1 MRFLLYISFAVWV
14 SCSWSQGAFVL
25 LEVSNLQPKVGEY
38 ITVQVSSNVGSNF
51 DMNFPDEFQS
61 GMNVMSGMRQ
71 EYINGRSNTI
81 YYQSLSGFFMEPG
94 PYVFGPV
101 LVKTKKKSYK
111 SNKLR
116 VIVNS
121 HGETNKK
128 QKKSVRSNKTKK
140 PPVFAETRLSKSKI
154 YRGEPI
160 YLQSSVFS
168 KKEFS
173 KIRNYN
179 PYKIDAKH
187 EAFKINT
194 SKELDWVSIAIEGQ
208 AYLKLQFE
216 ENVVFINEPGEATIN
231 PFEMLLAGYGSYAVK
246 SEAKKIDV
254 LDLPKENQPVSFSG
268 LVGDFRLKVSLSD
281 SNAKASD
288 IVSLA
293 VEISGKGNFHQMS
306 MPALKL
312 PQTLELYSDA
322 ITTEN
327 YRITQ
332 SGFKGNIIYTYPI
345 RVLKN
350 QYITIEPIAISFFD
364 PKKKSYQVMRS
375 TNLVLNTAL
384 KDNKSRKVQNA
395 PKKADKT
402 QLVNESNTTSTSK
415 DPLWRNPFARSF
427 LFLLL
432 LFFLAIFFLWRR
444 KKRSATNKKI
454 AQVYLP
460 PKISQVQKILE
471 DAIDPSKNVVESVA
485 LMEQCLFT
493 YCSFVLSQDS
503 IRLSRNEIYL
513 LLSNH
518 ISSEKVQ
525 AIRKLFAVLDAH
537 RYSNENQALSFAE
550 FRVSFERKVSDLL
563 SQ

>member
-1 MRFLLYISFAVWV
+1 MRFLLYISIVFCV
-14 SCSWSQGAFVL
+14 SFTWSQSAYVL

-38 ITVQVSSNVGSNF
+38 ITVQMSSNVGSNF

-71 EYINGRSNTI
+71 EYINGLSNTV

-94 PYVFGPV
+94 SYVFGPV
-101 LVKTKKKSYK
+101 MVKTNKKSYK

-116 VIVNS
+116 VVVK
-121 HGETNKK
+121 GDRETSKE
-128 QKKSVRSNKTKK
+128 QKKSTRPKSTKK
-140 PPVFAETRLSKSKI
+140 PPIFAETRLSKSKI

-173 KIRNYN
+173 SIRNYN

-187 EAFKINT
+187 DAFKINA
-194 SKELDWVSIAIEGQ
+194 SKELDWVSVAIEGQ
-208 AYLKLQFE
+208 EYLKLQFE
-216 ENVVFINEPGEATIN
+216 ENVVFINEPGEVTIN

-246 SEAKKIDV
+246 SEVKQIDV
-254 LDLPKENQPVSFSG
+254 LDLPEENQPLSFSG

-293 VEISGKGNFHQMS
+293 VEISGNGNFHQMS
-306 MPALKL
+306 MPLLEL
-312 PQTLELYSDA
+312 PKTLELYSDA

-327 YRITQ
+327 YKITK

-345 RVLKN
+345 RVLKKK
-350 QYITIEPIAISFFD
+350 YIDIEPVEISFFD

-375 TNLVLNTAL
+375 TNLVLNTQL
-384 KDNKSRKVQNA
+384 KDKKSKKNQNI
-395 PKKADKT
+395 PKKPDST
-402 QLVNESNTTSTSK
+402 QLENESNTTTTSK
-415 DPLWRNPFARSF
+415 NPFWRNSYALSF

-432 LFFLAIFFLWRR
+432 LLAIFFFWKR
-444 KKRSATNKKI
+444 KKWLATNKNVDR
-454 AQVYLP
+454 VYIP
-460 PKISQVQKILE
+460 PQLSQVENALA
-471 DAIDPSKNVVESVA
+471 DAIDPSKKLVESIA

-493 YCSFVLSQDS
+493 YCSYVLSQDS
-503 IRLSRNEIYL
+503 IRLSRNEIYV

-518 ISSEKVQ
+518 ISSEKVES
-525 AIRKLFAVLDAH
+525 IRNLYTVLDAY
-537 RYSNENQALSFAE
+537 RYSNENQTLSFEE
-550 FRVSFERKVSDLL
+550 FRVSFDQQVSSFLT
-563 SQ
+563 S

>member
-1 MRFLLYISFAVWV
+1 MRFLLYISIVFCV
-14 SCSWSQGAFVL
+14 SFTWSQSAYVL

-38 ITVQVSSNVGSNF
+38 ITVQMSSNVGSNF

-71 EYINGRSNTI
+71 EYINGRSNTV

-94 PYVFGPV
+94 SYVFGPV
-101 LVKTKKKSYK
+101 MVKTNKKSYK

-116 VIVNS
+116 VVVK
-121 HGETNKK
+121 GDRETSKE
-128 QKKSVRSNKTKK
+128 QKKSTRPKSTKK
-140 PPVFAETRLSKSKI
+140 PPIFAETRLSKSKI

-173 KIRNYN
+173 SIRNYN

-187 EAFKINT
+187 DAFKINA
-194 SKELDWVSIAIEGQ
+194 SKELDWVSVAIEGQ
-208 AYLKLQFE
+208 EYLKLQFE
-216 ENVVFINEPGEATIN
+216 ENVVFINEPGEVTIN

-246 SEAKKIDV
+246 SESKQIDV
-254 LDLPKENQPVSFSG
+254 LDLPEENQPLSFSG

-281 SNAKASD
+281 SNVKASD

-293 VEISGKGNFHQMS
+293 VEISGNGNFHQMS
-306 MPALKL
+306 MPSLKL
-312 PQTLELYSDA
+312 PKTLELYSDA

-327 YRITQ
+327 YRITK

-345 RVLKN
+345 RVLKKK
-350 QYITIEPIAISFFD
+350 YIDIEPVEISFFD

-375 TNLVLNTAL
+375 KNLVLNTQL
-384 KDNKSRKVQNA
+384 KDKKSKKNQNIL
-395 PKKADKT
+395 KKPDST
-402 QLVNESNTTSTSK
+402 QLENESNTTTTSK
-415 DPLWRNPFARSF
+415 NEFWRNSYALLF

-432 LFFLAIFFLWRR
+432 LLAIFFFWKR
-444 KKRSATNKKI
+444 KKWLATNKN
-454 AQVYLP
+454 VVREYLP
-460 PKISQVQKILE
+460 PQLSQVRVALA
-471 DAIDPSKNVVESVA
+471 DAIDPSKKLVESIA

-493 YCSFVLSQDS
+493 YCSYVLSQDS
-503 IRLSRNEIYL
+503 IRLSRNEIYV

-518 ISSEKVQ
+518 ISSEKVE
-525 AIRKLFAVLDAH
+525 AIRNLFTVLDAY
-537 RYSNENQALSFAE
+537 RYSNENQTLSFEE
-550 FRVSFERKVSDLL
+550 FRVSFDQQVSSFLTT
-563 SQ
+563 

>member
-1 MRFLLYISFAVWV
+1 MRFLLYISIVFCV
-14 SCSWSQGAFVL
+14 SFTWSQSAYVL

-38 ITVQVSSNVGSNF
+38 ITVQMSSNVGSNF

-71 EYINGRSNTI
+71 EYINGRSNTV

-94 PYVFGPV
+94 SYVFGPV
-101 LVKTKKKSYK
+101 MVKTNKKSYK

-116 VIVNS
+116 VVVK
-121 HGETNKK
+121 GDRETSKE
-128 QKKSVRSNKTKK
+128 QKKSTRPKSTKK
-140 PPVFAETRLSKSKI
+140 PPIFAETRLSKSKI

-173 KIRNYN
+173 SIRNYN

-187 EAFKINT
+187 DAFKINA
-194 SKELDWVSIAIEGQ
+194 SKELDWVSVAIEGQ
-208 AYLKLQFE
+208 EYLKLQFE
-216 ENVVFINEPGEATIN
+216 ENVVFINEPGEVTIN

-246 SEAKKIDV
+246 SEAKQIDV
-254 LDLPKENQPVSFSG
+254 LDLPEENQPLSFSG

-281 SNAKASD
+281 SNVKASD

-293 VEISGKGNFHQMS
+293 VEISGNGNFHQMS
-306 MPALKL
+306 MPLLKL
-312 PQTLELYSDA
+312 PKTLELYSDA

-327 YRITQ
+327 YRITK

-345 RVLKN
+345 RVLKKK
-350 QYITIEPIAISFFD
+350 YIDIEPVEISFFD

-375 TNLVLNTAL
+375 TNLVLNTQL
-384 KDNKSRKVQNA
+384 KDKKSKKNQNIL
-395 PKKADKT
+395 KKPDST
-402 QLVNESNTTSTSK
+402 QLENESNTTTTSK
-415 DPLWRNPFARSF
+415 NPFWRNSYALSF

-432 LFFLAIFFLWRR
+432 LLAIFFFWKR
-444 KKRSATNKKI
+444 KKWLATNKNVVR
-454 AQVYLP
+454 VYIP
-460 PKISQVQKILE
+460 PQLSQVENALA
-471 DAIDPSKNVVESVA
+471 DAIDPSKKLVESIA

-493 YCSFVLSQDS
+493 YCSYVLSQDS
-503 IRLSRNEIYL
+503 IRLSRNEIYV

-518 ISSEKVQ
+518 ISSEKVES
-525 AIRKLFAVLDAH
+525 IRNLYTVLDAY
-537 RYSNENQALSFAE
+537 RYSNENQTLSFEE
-550 FRVSFERKVSDLL
+550 FRVSFDQQVSSFLTT
-563 SQ
+563 

>member
-1 MRFLLYISFAVWV
+1 MRFLLYISIVFCV
-14 SCSWSQGAFVL
+14 SFTWSQSAYVL

-38 ITVQVSSNVGSNF
+38 ITVQMSSNVGSNF

-71 EYINGRSNTI
+71 EYINGRSNTV
-81 YYQSLSGFFMEPG
+81 YYQSLSGFFMESG
-94 PYVFGPV
+94 SYVFGPV
-101 LVKTKKKSYK
+101 MVKTNKKSYK

-116 VIVNS
+116 VVVK
-121 HGETNKK
+121 GDRETSKE
-128 QKKSVRSNKTKK
+128 QKKSTRPKSTKK
-140 PPVFAETRLSKSKI
+140 PPIFAETRLSKSKI

-173 KIRNYN
+173 SIRNYN

-187 EAFKINT
+187 DAFKINA
-194 SKELDWVSIAIEGQ
+194 SKELDWVSVAIEGQ
-208 AYLKLQFE
+208 EYLKLQFE
-216 ENVVFINEPGEATIN
+216 ENVVFINEPGEVTIN

-246 SEAKKIDV
+246 SEAKQIDV
-254 LDLPKENQPVSFSG
+254 LDLPEENQPLSFSG

-281 SNAKASD
+281 SNVKASD

-293 VEISGKGNFHQMS
+293 VEISGNGNFHQMS
-306 MPALKL
+306 MPSIKL
-312 PQTLELYSDA
+312 PKTLELYSDA

-327 YRITQ
+327 YKITK

-345 RVLKN
+345 RVLKKK
-350 QYITIEPIAISFFD
+350 YIDIEPVEISFFD

-375 TNLVLNTAL
+375 TNLVLNTQL
-384 KDNKSRKVQNA
+384 KDKKSKKNQNI
-395 PKKADKT
+395 PKKPDST
-402 QLVNESNTTSTSK
+402 QLENESNTTTTSK
-415 DPLWRNPFARSF
+415 NPFWRNSYALLF

-432 LFFLAIFFLWRR
+432 LLAIFFFWKR
-444 KKRSATNKKI
+444 KKWLATNKNVVR
-454 AQVYLP
+454 VYLP
-460 PKISQVQKILE
+460 PKLSQVENALA
-471 DAIDPSKNVVESVA
+471 DAIDPSKKLVESIT

-518 ISSEKVQ
+518 ISSEKVES
-525 AIRKLFAVLDAH
+525 IRNLYTVLDAY
-537 RYSNENQALSFAE
+537 RYSNENQTLSFEE
-550 FRVSFERKVSDLL
+550 FRVSFDQQVSSFLTK
-563 SQ
+563 

>member
-1 MRFLLYISFAVWV
+1 MRFLLYISIVFCV
-14 SCSWSQGAFVL
+14 SFTWSQSAYVL

-38 ITVQVSSNVGSNF
+38 ITVQMSSNVGSNF

-71 EYINGRSNTI
+71 EYINGRSNTV

-94 PYVFGPV
+94 SYVFGPV
-101 LVKTKKKSYK
+101 MVKTNKKSYK

-116 VIVNS
+116 VVVK
-121 HGETNKK
+121 GDRETSKE
-128 QKKSVRSNKTKK
+128 QKKSTRPKSTKK
-140 PPVFAETRLSKSKI
+140 PPIFAETRLSKSKI

-173 KIRNYN
+173 SIRNYN

-187 EAFKINT
+187 DAFKINA
-194 SKELDWVSIAIEGQ
+194 SKELDWVSAAIEGQ
-208 AYLKLQFE
+208 EYLKLQFE
-216 ENVVFINEPGEATIN
+216 ENVVFINEPGEVTIN

-246 SEAKKIDV
+246 SEAKQIDV
-254 LDLPKENQPVSFSG
+254 LDLPEENQPLSFSG

-281 SNAKASD
+281 SNVKASD

-293 VEISGKGNFHQMS
+293 VEISGNGNFHQMS
-306 MPALKL
+306 MPSIKL
-312 PQTLELYSDA
+312 PKTLELYSDA

-327 YRITQ
+327 YRITK

-345 RVLKN
+345 RVLKKK
-350 QYITIEPIAISFFD
+350 YIDIEPVEISFFD

-375 TNLVLNTAL
+375 TNLVLNTQL
-384 KDNKSRKVQNA
+384 KDKKSKKNQNI
-395 PKKADKT
+395 PKKPDST
-402 QLVNESNTTSTSK
+402 QLENESNTTTTSK
-415 DPLWRNPFARSF
+415 NEFWRNSYALLF

-432 LFFLAIFFLWRR
+432 LLAIFFFWKR
-444 KKRSATNKKI
+444 KKWLATNKNVVR
-454 AQVYLP
+454 VYIP
-460 PKISQVQKILE
+460 PQLSQVENALA
-471 DAIDPSKNVVESVA
+471 DAIDPSKKLVESIA

-493 YCSFVLSQDS
+493 YCSYVLSQDS
-503 IRLSRNEIYL
+503 IRLSRNEIYV

-518 ISSEKVQ
+518 ISSEKVES
-525 AIRKLFAVLDAH
+525 IRNLYTVLDAY
-537 RYSNENQALSFAE
+537 RYSNENQTLSFEE
-550 FRVSFERKVSDLL
+550 FRVSFDQQVSSFLIK
-563 SQ
+563 

>member
-1 MRFLLYISFAVWV
+1 MRFLLYISIVFCV
-14 SCSWSQGAFVL
+14 SFTWSQSAYVL

-38 ITVQVSSNVGSNF
+38 ITVQMSSNVGSNF

-71 EYINGRSNTI
+71 EYINGRSNSV

-94 PYVFGPV
+94 SYFFGPV
-101 LVKTKKKSYK
+101 MVKTNKKSYK

-116 VIVNS
+116 VVVK
-121 HGETNKK
+121 GDRETSKE
-128 QKKSVRSNKTKK
+128 QKKSTRPKSTKK
-140 PPVFAETRLSKSKI
+140 PPIFAETRLSKSKI

-173 KIRNYN
+173 SIRNYN

-187 EAFKINT
+187 DAFKINA
-194 SKELDWVSIAIEGQ
+194 SKELDWVSVAIEGQ
-208 AYLKLQFE
+208 EYLKLQFE
-216 ENVVFINEPGEATIN
+216 ENVVFINEPGEVTIN

-246 SEAKKIDV
+246 SEAKQIDV
-254 LDLPKENQPVSFSG
+254 LDLPEENQPLSFSG

-281 SNAKASD
+281 SNVKASD

-293 VEISGKGNFHQMS
+293 VEISGNGNFHQMS
-306 MPALKL
+306 MPSIKL
-312 PQTLELYSDA
+312 PKTLELYSDA

-327 YRITQ
+327 YRITK

-345 RVLKN
+345 RVLKKK
-350 QYITIEPIAISFFD
+350 YIDIEPVEISFFD

-375 TNLVLNTAL
+375 TNLVLNTQL
-384 KDNKSRKVQNA
+384 KDKKSKKNQNIL
-395 PKKADKT
+395 KKPDST
-402 QLVNESNTTSTSK
+402 QLENESNTTTTSK
-415 DPLWRNPFARSF
+415 NPFWRNSYALSF

-432 LFFLAIFFLWRR
+432 LLAIFFFWKR
-444 KKRSATNKKI
+444 KKWLATNKNVVR
-454 AQVYLP
+454 VYIP
-460 PKISQVQKILE
+460 PQLSQVENALA
-471 DAIDPSKNVVESVA
+471 DAIDPSKKLVESIA

-493 YCSFVLSQDS
+493 YCSYVLSQDS
-503 IRLSRNEIYL
+503 IRLSRNEIYV

-518 ISSEKVQ
+518 ISSEKVES
-525 AIRKLFAVLDAH
+525 IRNLYTVLDAY
-537 RYSNENQALSFAE
+537 RYSNENQTLSFEE
-550 FRVSFERKVSDLL
+550 FRVSFDQQVSSFLT
-563 SQ
+563 S

>member
-1 MRFLLYISFAVWV
+1 MRFLLYISIVFCV
-14 SCSWSQGAFVL
+14 SFTWSQSAYVL

-38 ITVQVSSNVGSNF
+38 ITVQMSSNVGSNF

-71 EYINGRSNTI
+71 EYINGRSNSV

-94 PYVFGPV
+94 SYVFGPV
-101 LVKTKKKSYK
+101 MVKTNKKSYK

-116 VIVNS
+116 VVVK
-121 HGETNKK
+121 GDRETSKE
-128 QKKSVRSNKTKK
+128 QKKSTRPKSTKK
-140 PPVFAETRLSKSKI
+140 PPIFAETRLSKSKI

-187 EAFKINT
+187 DAFKINA
-194 SKELDWVSIAIEGQ
+194 SKELDWVSVAIEGQ
-208 AYLKLQFE
+208 EYLKLQFE
-216 ENVVFINEPGEATIN
+216 ENVVFINEPGEVTIN

-246 SEAKKIDV
+246 SEAKQIDV
-254 LDLPKENQPVSFSG
+254 LDLPEENQPLSFSG

-281 SNAKASD
+281 SNVKASD

-293 VEISGKGNFHQMS
+293 VEISGNGNFHQMS
-306 MPALKL
+306 MPSIKL
-312 PQTLELYSDA
+312 PKTLELYSDA

-327 YRITQ
+327 YRITK

-345 RVLKN
+345 RVLKKK
-350 QYITIEPIAISFFD
+350 YIDIEPVEISFFD

-375 TNLVLNTAL
+375 TNLVLNTQL
-384 KDNKSRKVQNA
+384 KDKKSKKNQNIL
-395 PKKADKT
+395 KKPDST
-402 QLVNESNTTSTSK
+402 QLENESNTTTTSK
-415 DPLWRNPFARSF
+415 NEFWRNSYALLF

-432 LFFLAIFFLWRR
+432 LLAIFFFWKR
-444 KKRSATNKKI
+444 KKWLATNKN
-454 AQVYLP
+454 VVREYLP
-460 PKISQVQKILE
+460 PQLSQVENALA
-471 DAIDPSKNVVESVA
+471 DAIDPSKKLVESIA

-493 YCSFVLSQDS
+493 YCSYVLSQDS
-503 IRLSRNEIYL
+503 IRLSRNEIYV

-518 ISSEKVQ
+518 ISSEKVES
-525 AIRKLFAVLDAH
+525 IRNLYTVLDAY
-537 RYSNENQALSFAE
+537 RYSNENQTLSFEE
-550 FRVSFERKVSDLL
+550 FRVSFDQQVSSFLTT
-563 SQ
+563 

>member
-1 MRFLLYISFAVWV
+1 MRFLLYISIVFCV
-14 SCSWSQGAFVL
+14 SFTWSQSAYVL

-38 ITVQVSSNVGSNF
+38 ITVQMSSNVGSNF

-71 EYINGRSNTI
+71 EYINGRSNSV

-94 PYVFGPV
+94 SYVFGPV
-101 LVKTKKKSYK
+101 MVKTNKKSYK

-116 VIVNS
+116 VVVK
-121 HGETNKK
+121 GDRETSKE
-128 QKKSVRSNKTKK
+128 QKKSTRPKSTKK
-140 PPVFAETRLSKSKI
+140 PPIFAETRLSKSKI

-173 KIRNYN
+173 SIRNYN

-187 EAFKINT
+187 DAFKINA
-194 SKELDWVSIAIEGQ
+194 SKELDWVSVAIEGQ
-208 AYLKLQFE
+208 EYLKLQFE
-216 ENVVFINEPGEATIN
+216 ENVVFINEPGEVTIN

-246 SEAKKIDV
+246 SEVKQIDV
-254 LDLPKENQPVSFSG
+254 LDLPEENQPLSFSG

-281 SNAKASD
+281 SNVKASD

-293 VEISGKGNFHQMS
+293 VEISGNGNFHQMS
-306 MPALKL
+306 MPSIKL
-312 PQTLELYSDA
+312 PKTLELYSDA

-327 YRITQ
+327 YRITK

-345 RVLKN
+345 RVLKKK
-350 QYITIEPIAISFFD
+350 YIDIEPVEISFFD

-375 TNLVLNTAL
+375 TNLVLNTQL
-384 KDNKSRKVQNA
+384 KDKKSKKNQNIL
-395 PKKADKT
+395 KKPDST
-402 QLVNESNTTSTSK
+402 QLENESNTTTTSK
-415 DPLWRNPFARSF
+415 NPFWRNSYALLF

-432 LFFLAIFFLWRR
+432 LLAIFFFWKR
-444 KKRSATNKKI
+444 KKWLATNKN
-454 AQVYLP
+454 VVREYLP
-460 PKISQVQKILE
+460 PQLSQVENALA
-471 DAIDPSKNVVESVA
+471 DAIDPSKKLVESIA

-493 YCSFVLSQDS
+493 YCSYVLSQDS
-503 IRLSRNEIYL
+503 IRLSRNEIYV

-518 ISSEKVQ
+518 ISSEKVES
-525 AIRKLFAVLDAH
+525 IRNLYTVLDAY
-537 RYSNENQALSFAE
+537 RYSNENQTLSFEE
-550 FRVSFERKVSDLL
+550 FRVSFDQQVSSFLTT
-563 SQ
+563 

>member
-1 MRFLLYISFAVWV
+1 MRFLLYISIVFCV
-14 SCSWSQGAFVL
+14 SFTWSQSAYVL

-38 ITVQVSSNVGSNF
+38 ITVQMSSNEGSNF

-71 EYINGRSNTI
+71 EYINGRSNTV

-94 PYVFGPV
+94 SYVFGPV
-101 LVKTKKKSYK
+101 MVKTNKKSYK

-116 VIVNS
+116 VVVK
-121 HGETNKK
+121 GDRETSKE
-128 QKKSVRSNKTKK
+128 QKKSTRPKSTKK
-140 PPVFAETRLSKSKI
+140 PPIFAETWLSKSKI

-173 KIRNYN
+173 SIRNYN

-187 EAFKINT
+187 DAFKINA
-194 SKELDWVSIAIEGQ
+194 SKELDWVSVAIEGQ
-208 AYLKLQFE
+208 EYLKLQFE
-216 ENVVFINEPGEATIN
+216 ENVVFINEPGEVTIN

-246 SEAKKIDV
+246 SEVKQIDV
-254 LDLPKENQPVSFSG
+254 LDLPEENQPLSFSG

-281 SNAKASD
+281 SNVKASD

-293 VEISGKGNFHQMS
+293 VEISGNGNFHQMS
-306 MPALKL
+306 MPSLKL
-312 PQTLELYSDA
+312 PKTLELYSDA

-327 YRITQ
+327 YRITK

-345 RVLKN
+345 RVLKKK
-350 QYITIEPIAISFFD
+350 YIDIEPVEISFFD

-375 TNLVLNTAL
+375 TNLVLNTQL
-384 KDNKSRKVQNA
+384 KDKKSKKNQNI
-395 PKKADKT
+395 PKKPDST
-402 QLVNESNTTSTSK
+402 QLENESNTTTTSK
-415 DPLWRNPFARSF
+415 NPFWRNSYALSF

-432 LFFLAIFFLWRR
+432 LLAIFFFWKR
-444 KKRSATNKKI
+444 KKWLATNKN
-454 AQVYLP
+454 VVREYLP
-460 PKISQVQKILE
+460 PQLSQVENALA
-471 DAIDPSKNVVESVA
+471 DAIDPSKKLVESIA

-493 YCSFVLSQDS
+493 YCSYVLSQDS
-503 IRLSRNEIYL
+503 IRLSRNEIYV

-518 ISSEKVQ
+518 ISSEKVE
-525 AIRKLFAVLDAH
+525 AIRNLFTVLDAY
-537 RYSNENQALSFAE
+537 RYSNENQTLSFEE
-550 FRVSFERKVSDLL
+550 FRVSFDQQVSSFLTT
-563 SQ
+563 

>member
-1 MRFLLYISFAVWV
+1 MRFLLYISIVFCI
-14 SCSWSQGAFVL
+14 SFTWSQSAYVL

-38 ITVQVSSNVGSNF
+38 ITVQMSSNVGSNF

-71 EYINGRSNTI
+71 EYINGRSNTV

-94 PYVFGPV
+94 SYVFGPV
-101 LVKTKKKSYK
+101 MVKTNKKSYK

-116 VIVNS
+116 VVVK
-121 HGETNKK
+121 GDRETSKE
-128 QKKSVRSNKTKK
+128 QKKSTRPKSTKK
-140 PPVFAETRLSKSKI
+140 PPIFAETRLSKSKI

-173 KIRNYN
+173 SIRNYN

-187 EAFKINT
+187 DAFKINA
-194 SKELDWVSIAIEGQ
+194 SKELDWVSVAIEGQ
-208 AYLKLQFE
+208 EYLKLQFE
-216 ENVVFINEPGEATIN
+216 ENVVFINEPGEVTIN

-246 SEAKKIDV
+246 SEAKQIDV
-254 LDLPKENQPVSFSG
+254 LDLPEENQPLSFSG

-281 SNAKASD
+281 SNVKASD

-293 VEISGKGNFHQMS
+293 VEISGNGNFHQMS
-306 MPALKL
+306 MPLLKL
-312 PQTLELYSDA
+312 PKTLELYSDA

-327 YRITQ
+327 YRITK

-345 RVLKN
+345 RVLQKK
-350 QYITIEPIAISFFD
+350 YIDIEPVEISFFD

-375 TNLVLNTAL
+375 TNLVLNTQL
-384 KDNKSRKVQNA
+384 KDKKSKKNQNI
-395 PKKADKT
+395 PKKPDST
-402 QLVNESNTTSTSK
+402 QLENESNTTTTSK
-415 DPLWRNPFARSF
+415 NEFWRNSYALLF

-432 LFFLAIFFLWRR
+432 LLAIFFFWKR
-444 KKRSATNKKI
+444 KKWLATNKNVVR
-454 AQVYLP
+454 VYIP
-460 PKISQVQKILE
+460 PQLSQVENALA
-471 DAIDPSKNVVESVA
+471 DAIDPTKKLVESIA

-493 YCSFVLSQDS
+493 YCSYVLSQDS
-503 IRLSRNEIYL
+503 IRLSRNEIYV

-518 ISSEKVQ
+518 ISSEKVE
-525 AIRKLFAVLDAH
+525 AIRNLYTVLDAY
-537 RYSNENQALSFAE
+537 RYSNENQTLSFEE
-550 FRVSFERKVSDLL
+550 FRASFDQQVSSFLTK
-563 SQ
+563 

>member
-1 MRFLLYISFAVWV
+1 MRFLLYISIVFCV
-14 SCSWSQGAFVL
+14 SFTWSQSAYVL

-38 ITVQVSSNVGSNF
+38 ITVQMSSNVGSNF

-71 EYINGRSNTI
+71 EYINGRSNTV

-94 PYVFGPV
+94 SYVFGPV
-101 LVKTKKKSYK
+101 MVKTNKKSYK

-116 VIVNS
+116 VVVK
-121 HGETNKK
+121 GDRETSKE
-128 QKKSVRSNKTKK
+128 QKKSTRPKSTKK
-140 PPVFAETRLSKSKI
+140 PPIFAETRLSKSKI

-173 KIRNYN
+173 SIRNYN

-187 EAFKINT
+187 DAFKINA
-194 SKELDWVSIAIEGQ
+194 SKELDWVSVAIEGQ
-208 AYLKLQFE
+208 EYLKLQFE
-216 ENVVFINEPGEATIN
+216 ENVVFINEPGEVTIN

-246 SEAKKIDV
+246 SESKQIDV
-254 LDLPKENQPVSFSG
+254 LDLPEENQPLSFSG

-281 SNAKASD
+281 SNVKASD

-293 VEISGKGNFHQMS
+293 VEISGNGNFHQMS
-306 MPALKL
+306 MPSIKL
-312 PQTLELYSDA
+312 PKTLELYSDA

-327 YRITQ
+327 YRITK

-345 RVLKN
+345 RVLKKK
-350 QYITIEPIAISFFD
+350 YIDIEPVEISFFD

-375 TNLVLNTAL
+375 KNLVLNTQL
-384 KDNKSRKVQNA
+384 KDKKSKKNQNIL
-395 PKKADKT
+395 KKPDST
-402 QLVNESNTTSTSK
+402 QLENESNTTTTSK
-415 DPLWRNPFARSF
+415 NEFWRNSYALLF

-432 LFFLAIFFLWRR
+432 LLAIFFFWKR
-444 KKRSATNKKI
+444 KKWLATNKNVVR
-454 AQVYLP
+454 VYIP
-460 PKISQVQKILE
+460 PQLSQVENALA
-471 DAIDPSKNVVESVA
+471 DAIDPSKKLVESIA

-493 YCSFVLSQDS
+493 YCSYVLSQDS
-503 IRLSRNEIYL
+503 IRLSRNEIYV

-518 ISSEKVQ
+518 ISSEKVE
-525 AIRKLFAVLDAH
+525 AIRNLFTVLDAY
-537 RYSNENQALSFAE
+537 RYSNENQTLSFEE
-550 FRVSFERKVSDLL
+550 FRVSFDQQVSSFLTT
-563 SQ
+563 

>member
-1 MRFLLYISFAVWV
+1 MRFLLYISIVFCV
-14 SCSWSQGAFVL
+14 SFTWSQSAYVL

-38 ITVQVSSNVGSNF
+38 ITVQMSSNVGSNF

-71 EYINGRSNTI
+71 EYINGRSNTV

-94 PYVFGPV
+94 SYVFGPV
-101 LVKTKKKSYK
+101 MVKTNKKSYK

-116 VIVNS
+116 VVVK
-121 HGETNKK
+121 GDRETSKE
-128 QKKSVRSNKTKK
+128 QKKSTRPKSTKK
-140 PPVFAETRLSKSKI
+140 PPIFAETRLSKSKI

-173 KIRNYN
+173 SIRNYN

-187 EAFKINT
+187 DAFKINA
-194 SKELDWVSIAIEGQ
+194 SKELDWVSVAIEGQ
-208 AYLKLQFE
+208 EYLKLQFE
-216 ENVVFINEPGEATIN
+216 ENVVFINEPGKVTIN

-246 SEAKKIDV
+246 SEAKQIDV
-254 LDLPKENQPVSFSG
+254 LDLPEENQPLSFSG

-281 SNAKASD
+281 SNVKASD

-293 VEISGKGNFHQMS
+293 VEISGNGNFHQMS
-306 MPALKL
+306 MPSLKL
-312 PQTLELYSDA
+312 PKTLELYSDA

-327 YRITQ
+327 YRITK

-345 RVLKN
+345 RVLKKK
-350 QYITIEPIAISFFD
+350 YIDIEPVEISFFD

-375 TNLVLNTAL
+375 TNLVLNTQL
-384 KDNKSRKVQNA
+384 KDKKSKKNQNIL
-395 PKKADKT
+395 KKPDST
-402 QLVNESNTTSTSK
+402 QLENESNTTTTSK
-415 DPLWRNPFARSF
+415 NPFWRNSYALSF

-432 LFFLAIFFLWRR
+432 LLAIFFFWKR
-444 KKRSATNKKI
+444 KKWLATNKNVVR
-454 AQVYLP
+454 VYIP
-460 PKISQVQKILE
+460 PQLSQVENALA
-471 DAIDPSKNVVESVA
+471 DAIDPSKKLVESIA

-493 YCSFVLSQDS
+493 YCSYVLSQDS
-503 IRLSRNEIYL
+503 IRLSRNEIYV

-518 ISSEKVQ
+518 ISSEKVES
-525 AIRKLFAVLDAH
+525 IRNLYTVLDAY
-537 RYSNENQALSFAE
+537 RYSNENQTLSFEE
-550 FRVSFERKVSDLL
+550 FRVSFDQQVSSFLTT
-563 SQ
+563 

>member
-1 MRFLLYISFAVWV
+1 MRFLLYISIVFCV
-14 SCSWSQGAFVL
+14 SFTWSQSAYVL

-38 ITVQVSSNVGSNF
+38 ITVQMSSNVGSNF

-71 EYINGRSNTI
+71 EYINGRSNTV

-94 PYVFGPV
+94 SYVFGPV
-101 LVKTKKKSYK
+101 MVKTNKKSYK

-116 VIVNS
+116 VVVK
-121 HGETNKK
+121 GDRETSKE
-128 QKKSVRSNKTKK
+128 QKKSTRPKSTKK
-140 PPVFAETRLSKSKI
+140 PPIFAETRLSKSKI

-173 KIRNYN
+173 SIRNYN

-187 EAFKINT
+187 DAFKINA
-194 SKELDWVSIAIEGQ
+194 SKELDWVSVAIEGQ
-208 AYLKLQFE
+208 EYLKLQFE
-216 ENVVFINEPGEATIN
+216 ENVVFINEPGEVTIN

-246 SEAKKIDV
+246 SEVKQIDV
-254 LDLPKENQPVSFSG
+254 LDLPEENQPLSFSG

-281 SNAKASD
+281 SNVKASD

-293 VEISGKGNFHQMS
+293 VEISGNGNFHQMS
-306 MPALKL
+306 MPSLKL
-312 PQTLELYSDA
+312 PKTLELYSDA

-327 YRITQ
+327 YRITK

-345 RVLKN
+345 RVLKKK
-350 QYITIEPIAISFFD
+350 YIDIEPVEISFFD

-375 TNLVLNTAL
+375 KNLVLNTQL
-384 KDNKSRKVQNA
+384 KDRKSKKNQNI
-395 PKKADKT
+395 PKKPDST
-402 QLVNESNTTSTSK
+402 QLENESNNTTTSK
-415 DPLWRNPFARSF
+415 NPFWRNFYALSF

-432 LFFLAIFFLWRR
+432 FLAIYFFWKR
-444 KKRSATNKKI
+444 KKWLATNKN
-454 AQVYLP
+454 VVREYLP
-460 PKISQVQKILE
+460 PQLSQVRVALA
-471 DAIDPSKNVVESVA
+471 DAIDPSKKLVESIA

-493 YCSFVLSQDS
+493 YCSYVLSQDS
-503 IRLSRNEIYL
+503 IRLSRNEIYV

-518 ISSEKVQ
+518 ISSEKVE
-525 AIRKLFAVLDAH
+525 AIRNLYTVLDAY
-537 RYSNENQALSFAE
+537 RYSNENQTLSFEE
-550 FRVSFERKVSDLL
+550 FRVSFDQQVSSFLTT
-563 SQ
+563 

>member
-1 MRFLLYISFAVWV
+1 MRFLLYISIVFCV
-14 SCSWSQGAFVL
+14 SFTWSQSAYVL

-38 ITVQVSSNVGSNF
+38 ITVQMSSNVGSNF

-71 EYINGRSNTI
+71 EYINGRSNSV

-94 PYVFGPV
+94 SYFFGPV
-101 LVKTKKKSYK
+101 MVKTNKKSYK

-116 VIVNS
+116 VVVK
-121 HGETNKK
+121 GDRETSKE
-128 QKKSVRSNKTKK
+128 QKKSTRPKSTKK
-140 PPVFAETRLSKSKI
+140 PPIFAETRLSKTKI

-187 EAFKINT
+187 ETFKINT
-194 SKELDWVSIAIEGQ
+194 SKELDWVSIVIEGQ
-208 AYLKLQFE
+208 EYLKLQFE
-216 ENVVFINEPGEATIN
+216 ENVVFINEPGKVTIN

-246 SEAKKIDV
+246 SEAKQIDV
-254 LDLPKENQPVSFSG
+254 LDLPEENQPLSFSG

-281 SNAKASD
+281 SNVKASD

-293 VEISGKGNFHQMS
+293 VEISGNGNFHQMS
-306 MPALKL
+306 MPSIKL
-312 PQTLELYSDA
+312 PKTLELYSDA

-327 YRITQ
+327 YRITK

-345 RVLKN
+345 RVLKKK
-350 QYITIEPIAISFFD
+350 YIDIEPVEISFFD
-364 PKKKSYQVMRS
+364 PKKKNYQVMRS
-375 TNLVLNTAL
+375 TNLVLNTQL
-384 KDNKSRKVQNA
+384 KDKKSKKNQNIL
-395 PKKADKT
+395 KKPDST
-402 QLVNESNTTSTSK
+402 QLENESNTTTTSK
-415 DPLWRNPFARSF
+415 NEFWRNSYALLF

-432 LFFLAIFFLWRR
+432 LLAIFFFWKR
-444 KKRSATNKKI
+444 KKWLATNKNVVR
-454 AQVYLP
+454 VYIP
-460 PKISQVQKILE
+460 PQLSQVENALA
-471 DAIDPSKNVVESVA
+471 DAIDPSKKLVESIA

-493 YCSFVLSQDS
+493 YCSYVLSQDS
-503 IRLSRNEIYL
+503 IRLSRNEIYV

-518 ISSEKVQ
+518 ISSEKVES
-525 AIRKLFAVLDAH
+525 IRNLYTVLDAY
-537 RYSNENQALSFAE
+537 RYSNENQTLSFEE
-550 FRVSFERKVSDLL
+550 FRVSFDQQVSSFLIK
-563 SQ
+563 

>member
-1 MRFLLYISFAVWV
+1 MRFLLYISIVFCV
-14 SCSWSQGAFVL
+14 SFTWSQSAYVL

-38 ITVQVSSNVGSNF
+38 ITVQMSSNVGSNF

-71 EYINGRSNTI
+71 EYINGRSNTV

-94 PYVFGPV
+94 SYVFGPV
-101 LVKTKKKSYK
+101 MVKTNKKSYK

-116 VIVNS
+116 VVVK
-121 HGETNKK
+121 GDRETSKE
-128 QKKSVRSNKTKK
+128 QKKSTRPKSTKK
-140 PPVFAETRLSKSKI
+140 PPIFAETRLSKSKI

-179 PYKIDAKH
+179 PYKIDAKYD
-187 EAFKINT
+187 AFKINA
-194 SKELDWVSIAIEGQ
+194 SKELDWVSVAIEGQ
-208 AYLKLQFE
+208 EYLKLQFE
-216 ENVVFINEPGEATIN
+216 ENVVFINEPGEVTIN

-246 SEAKKIDV
+246 SEVKQIDV
-254 LDLPKENQPVSFSG
+254 LDLPEENQPLSFSG

-281 SNAKASD
+281 SNVKASD

-293 VEISGKGNFHQMS
+293 VEISGNGNFHQMS
-306 MPALKL
+306 MPSLKL
-312 PQTLELYSDA
+312 PKTLELYSDA

-327 YRITQ
+327 YRITK

-345 RVLKN
+345 RVLKKK
-350 QYITIEPIAISFFD
+350 YIDIEPVEISFFD

-375 TNLVLNTAL
+375 TNLVLNTQL
-384 KDNKSRKVQNA
+384 KDKKSKKNQNI
-395 PKKADKT
+395 PKKPDST
-402 QLVNESNTTSTSK
+402 QLENESNNTTTSK
-415 DPLWRNPFARSF
+415 NPFWRNFYALSF

-432 LFFLAIFFLWRR
+432 FLAIYFFWKR
-444 KKRSATNKKI
+444 KKWLATNKN
-454 AQVYLP
+454 VVREYLP
-460 PKISQVQKILE
+460 PQLSQVRVALA
-471 DAIDPSKNVVESVA
+471 DAIDPSKKLVESIA

-493 YCSFVLSQDS
+493 YCSYVLSQDS
-503 IRLSRNEIYL
+503 IRLSRNEIYV

-518 ISSEKVQ
+518 ISSEKVE
-525 AIRKLFAVLDAH
+525 AIRNLFTVLDAY
-537 RYSNENQALSFAE
+537 RYSNENQTLSFEE
-550 FRVSFERKVSDLL
+550 FRVSFDQQVSSFLTT
-563 SQ
+563 

>member
-1 MRFLLYISFAVWV
+1 MRFLLYISIVFCV
-14 SCSWSQGAFVL
+14 SFTWSQSAYVL

-38 ITVQVSSNVGSNF
+38 ITVQMSSNVGSNF

-71 EYINGRSNTI
+71 EYINGRSNTV

-94 PYVFGPV
+94 SYVFGPV
-101 LVKTKKKSYK
+101 MVKTNKKSYK

-116 VIVNS
+116 VVVK
-121 HGETNKK
+121 GDRETSKE
-128 QKKSVRSNKTKK
+128 QKKSTRPKSTKK
-140 PPVFAETRLSKSKI
+140 PPIFAETRLSKSKI

-173 KIRNYN
+173 SIRNYN

-187 EAFKINT
+187 DAFKINA
-194 SKELDWVSIAIEGQ
+194 SKELDWVSVAIEGQ
-208 AYLKLQFE
+208 EYLKLQFE
-216 ENVVFINEPGEATIN
+216 ENVVFINEPGEVTIN

-246 SEAKKIDV
+246 SEAKQIDV
-254 LDLPKENQPVSFSG
+254 LDLPEENQPLSFSG

-281 SNAKASD
+281 SNVKASD

-293 VEISGKGNFHQMS
+293 VEISGNGNFHQMS
-306 MPALKL
+306 MPSLKL
-312 PQTLELYSDA
+312 PKTLELYSDA

-327 YRITQ
+327 YRITK

-345 RVLKN
+345 RVLQKK
-350 QYITIEPIAISFFD
+350 YIDIEPVEISFFD

-375 TNLVLNTAL
+375 TNLVLNTQL
-384 KDNKSRKVQNA
+384 KDKKSKKNQNIL
-395 PKKADKT
+395 KKPDST
-402 QLVNESNTTSTSK
+402 QLENESNTTTTSK
-415 DPLWRNPFARSF
+415 NPFWRNSYALSF

-432 LFFLAIFFLWRR
+432 LLAIFFFWKR
-444 KKRSATNKKI
+444 KKWLATNKN
-454 AQVYLP
+454 VVREYLP
-460 PKISQVQKILE
+460 PQLSQVENALA
-471 DAIDPSKNVVESVA
+471 DAIDPSKKLVESIV

-493 YCSFVLSQDS
+493 YCSFILSQDS
-503 IRLSRNEIYL
+503 IRLSRNEIYV

-518 ISSEKVQ
+518 ISSEKVES
-525 AIRKLFAVLDAH
+525 IRNLYTVLDAY
-537 RYSNENQALSFAE
+537 RYSNENQTLSFEE
-550 FRVSFERKVSDLL
+550 FRVSFDQQVSSFLTT
-563 SQ
+563 